1 MHLALSVQHETDTAE
16 IRRRAVG
23 VAETLSFHPADL
35 GRVALVATELA
46 TNLLKHAGRGEIL
59 LGPFENGVGVG
70 VECIALD
77 KGPGMA
83 DVRVAMRDGYSTRGS
98 PGTGLGAIARQSDE
112 VDIYSRPNGGT
123 AALARLL
130 RTRPRRPL
138 GVERVG
144 LERPGLERFAFG
156 AVRVARQGEE
166 TCGDA
171 WSVRSTAGG
180 AALMVIDGLGHGPV
194 AAAAA
199 VEGLK
204 VFEAGA
210 SEPPGRALERMH
222 GALRATRGAAAS
234 IAEIR
239 TAAGT
244 VVFAGI
250 GNVAGA
256 LVSGGGTRRMVSH
269 NGTLG
274 HAIKRVQEF
283 VYPFDGEPLVVL
295 ASDGLATGW
304 SLDPYPGL
312 ARSMPTLVAAV
323 LYRDFAR
330 GNDDATILVGRG
342 EA

>member
-1 MHLALSVQHETDTAE
+1 
-16 IRRRAVG
+16 
-23 VAETLSFHPADL
+23 
-35 GRVALVATELA
+35 
-46 TNLLKHAGRGEIL
+46 
-59 LGPFENGVGVG
+59 
-70 VECIALD
+70 
-77 KGPGMA
+77 
-83 DVRVAMRDGYSTRGS
+83 
-98 PGTGLGAIARQSDE
+98 

-234 IAEIR
+234 IA
-239 TAAGT
+239 
-244 VVFAGI
+244 
-250 GNVAGA
+250 GA